1 MRADRRGSEAIDHT
15 PMRGCAVLA
24 PRAILALL
32 LIAVSAACT
41 PLHGE
46 EGVAAPTFS
55 PEPIDATV
63 AERVLALDPER
74 ISAADVRYL
83 LARTPAPR
91 IINFHG
97 SLAVVSMRP
106 FAEYL
111 IAMGYP
117 ESKLRTP
124 DDGSLSQSSFGDSA
138 ELAGALA
145 WYYEREGMM
154 PMLIGHS
161 QGGMMVVK
169 ILQDLA
175 GMSAAKVLV
184 WNPVTRRS
192 EQRDWIVDPWTGKQ
206 RPVTDLK
213 VPYAAALATG
223 RLPRLMLGQW
233 STLAKLRDIP
243 DSVEEFSGFTIDW
256 DPIAATVSG
265 VDPYRATGSAQ
276 VRNIG
281 LSAAT
286 SHVGMPRAL
295 ELAQNRLTR
304 AWIESYSP
312 GDPTPV
318 PVVTIDV
325 NNIVH
330 SADIW
335 FSIKKHWCIE
345 AQRYIRT
352 AQRAKDAH

>member
-1 MRADRRGSEAIDHT
+1 MRGICRGPGASFRVRVDPRDSKAIDPT
-15 PMRGCAVLA
+15 PMRGRAVLV
-24 PRAILALL
+24 PHAIVAALS
-32 LIAVSAACT
+32 IAVGAAST

-46 EGVAAPTFS
+46 DGVAFPTFS

-63 AERVLALDPER
+63 AERVLALDPEH

-91 IINFHG
+91 IINFQG
-97 SLAVVSMRP
+97 SFAVVSIQS

-117 ESKLRTP
+117 ESKLRNP
-124 DDGSLSQSSFGDSA
+124 EDGSLSQSSFGDSA
-138 ELAGALA
+138 ELAGELA

-154 PMLIGHS
+154 PMLVGHS

-175 GMSAAKVLV
+175 GMSTAKVWV

-192 EQRDWIVDPWTGKQ
+192 EQRDRITDPWTGRQ

-256 DPIAATVSG
+256 DPIAATVPG

-276 VRNIG
+276 VRNI
-281 LSAAT
+281 S
-286 SHVGMPRAL
+286 RF
-295 ELAQNRLTR
+295 TR

-312 GDPTPV
+312 GDTTPV
-318 PVVTIDV
+318 PVVNIDV

-335 FSIKKHWCIE
+335 FSVKKHWCIE
-345 AQRYIRT
+345 AQRYIRA
-352 AQRAKDAH
+352 AQRTKDAH